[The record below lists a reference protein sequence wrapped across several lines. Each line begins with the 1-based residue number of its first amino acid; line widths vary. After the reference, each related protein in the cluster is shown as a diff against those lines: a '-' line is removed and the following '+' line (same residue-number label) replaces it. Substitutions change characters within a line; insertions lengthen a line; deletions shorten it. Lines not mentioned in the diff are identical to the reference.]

1 MPAIRF
7 ATYQHPP
14 TAVATPV
21 PYPAHRTIC
30 LSVEDLMRGD
40 PGAENRNW
48 LRYPNGGS
56 PSRTK
61 ADGFTRMMAWCVG
74 TTAEGRRCHHHADLQ
89 LADLPD
95 WDWYFIQALEFG
107 RGV

>member
-21 PYPAHRTIC
+21 PYPAHRTIW
-30 LSVEDLMRGD
+30 LSVGDRALMRGC
-40 PGAENRNW
+40 PAPKTETGSATGMAARHPAPRRTA
-48 LRYPNGGS
+48 LREF
-56 PSRTK
+56 
-61 ADGFTRMMAWCVG
+61 AVWCVG

-107 RGV
+107 